1 MIEPSTIAVFEQ
13 EMRKYAAELRE
24 IGLVIDREPE
34 RITEFTNLESIRT
47 INRMMI
53 PPEYGG
59 EPIVTVGQER
69 YYGLSCLERVIAIEQ
84 LSAGDAGVFL
94 GSPGPSMSSVIIS
107 ALADPQQKERYYSHF
122 LKGTAWSFFAL
133 TEPEK
138 GSDATEIGTRISR
151 NGEGR
156 LELNGQKFYIG
167 NGHRASI
174 GLVFAQTNRTPLGI
188 QIALVDKSIS
198 GFTAKPLD
206 TMGVR
211 GVQLSHLTFD
221 ACQLEEHDIIG
232 RHLSPT
238 KRGLW
243 GALQTFNR
251 MRPGVAALAL
261 GVAQAAFDYVR
272 EQRSFF
278 KEREKL
284 ELEQIEMRLNA
295 LRSMIRSAAAEIDA
309 DVQKGYLASLSKI
322 RAGALAEEA
331 TELALDLMGPGS
343 MHEHPLLNKWYRDA
357 RAFEF
362 MEGTTSIQKINVF
375 QAYANGKMKHA

>member
-1 MIEPSTIAVFEQ
+1 MIKPSTIAVFEQ

-188 QIALVDKSIS
+188 QIALVDKSIR

-243 GALQTFNR
+243 GALQTFHR

-284 ELEQIEMRLNA
+284 ELEQIEMRLHA

-331 TELALDLMGPGS
+331 TELALDLMGRGS

>member
-1 MIEPSTIAVFEQ
+1 MIKPSTIAVFEQ

-243 GALQTFNR
+243 GALQTFHR

-284 ELEQIEMRLNA
+284 ELEQIEMRLHA

>member
-1 MIEPSTIAVFEQ
+1 MIKPSTIAVFEQ

-107 ALADPQQKERYYSHF
+107 ALADPPQKERYYSHF

-243 GALQTFNR
+243 GALQTFHR

-284 ELEQIEMRLNA
+284 ELEQIEMRLHA

>member
-1 MIEPSTIAVFEQ
+1 MITRSTIAVFEQ
-13 EMRKYAAELRE
+13 EMKQYATELRD

-34 RITEFTNLESIRT
+34 RIAEFTHLASLQT

-69 YYGLSCLERVIAIEQ
+69 YYGLSCLERVIAIEE

-107 ALADPQQKERYYSHF
+107 ALADSQQKERYYSHF
-122 LKGTAWSFFAL
+122 LKGPAWSFFAL

-138 GSDATEIGTRISR
+138 GSDATGIGTRISR
-151 NGEGR
+151 NKEGT
-156 LELNGQKFYIG
+156 LNLDGQKFYIG
-167 NGHRASI
+167 NGSRASI

-188 QIALVDKSIS
+188 QIALVDTSVQ
-198 GFTAKPLD
+198 GFSAIPLD

-211 GVQLSHLTFD
+211 GVQLSHLTLDGFPL
-221 ACQLEEHDIIG
+221 AEEDIIG

-243 GALQTFNR
+243 GALQTFHR

-261 GVAQAAFDYVR
+261 GVARAAYDYVK
-272 EQRSFF
+272 EQRSVFS
-278 KEREKL
+278 EREKV
-284 ELEQIEMRLNA
+284 ELERLEMRLHS

-343 MHEHPLLNKWYRDA
+343 MIDHPLLNKWYRDA

>member
-1 MIEPSTIAVFEQ
+1 MIKPSTIAVFEQ

-122 LKGTAWSFFAL
+122 LKGTAWSFFSL

-174 GLVFAQTNRTPLGI
+174 GLVFAQTNRTSLGI
-188 QIALVDKSIS
+188 QIALVDKSIR

-243 GALQTFNR
+243 GALQTFHR

-284 ELEQIEMRLNA
+284 ELEQIEMRLHA

>member
-1 MIEPSTIAVFEQ
+1 MIKPSTIAVFEQ

-188 QIALVDKSIS
+188 QIALVDKSIR

-243 GALQTFNR
+243 GALQTFHR

-284 ELEQIEMRLNA
+284 ELEQIEMRLHA

>member
-1 MIEPSTIAVFEQ
+1 MIKPSTIAVFEQ

-243 GALQTFNR
+243 GALQTFHR

-284 ELEQIEMRLNA
+284 ELEQIEMRLHA
-295 LRSMIRSAAAEIDA
+295 LRSMIRSAAAEIDS

>member
-1 MIEPSTIAVFEQ
+1 MIKPSTIAVFEQ

-188 QIALVDKSIS
+188 QIVLVDKSIR

-243 GALQTFNR
+243 GALQTFHR

-284 ELEQIEMRLNA
+284 ELEQIEMRLHA

>member
-1 MIEPSTIAVFEQ
+1 MIKPSTIAVFEQ

-188 QIALVDKSIS
+188 QIALVDKSIR

-243 GALQTFNR
+243 GALQTFHR

-284 ELEQIEMRLNA
+284 ELEQIEMRLHA

-343 MHEHPLLNKWYRDA
+343 MHEHPFLNKWYRDA

>member
-34 RITEFTNLESIRT
+34 RINEFTNLESIRT

-243 GALQTFNR
+243 GALQTFHR

-278 KEREKL
+278 KEREQL
-284 ELEQIEMRLNA
+284 ELEQIEMRLHA

>member
-1 MIEPSTIAVFEQ
+1 M
-13 EMRKYAAELRE
+13 
-24 IGLVIDREPE
+24 
-34 RITEFTNLESIRT
+34 
-47 INRMMI
+47 
-53 PPEYGG
+53 
-59 EPIVTVGQER
+59 TVGQER

-107 ALADPQQKERYYSHF
+107 ALADPPQKERYYSHF

-188 QIALVDKSIS
+188 QIALVDKSIR

-243 GALQTFNR
+243 GL
-251 MRPGVAALAL
+251 
-261 GVAQAAFDYVR
+261 
-272 EQRSFF
+272 F
-278 KEREKL
+278 KPFT
-284 ELEQIEMRLNA
+284 
-295 LRSMIRSAAAEIDA
+295 
-309 DVQKGYLASLSKI
+309 GCG
-322 RAGALAEEA
+322 RA
-331 TELALDLMGPGS
+331 
-343 MHEHPLLNKWYRDA
+343 
-357 RAFEF
+357 
-362 MEGTTSIQKINVF
+362 
-375 QAYANGKMKHA
+375 

>member
-1 MIEPSTIAVFEQ
+1 MIKPSTIAVFEH

-34 RITEFTNLESIRT
+34 RIAEFTNLESIRT

-188 QIALVDKSIS
+188 QIALVDKSIR

-243 GALQTFNR
+243 GALQTFHR

-284 ELEQIEMRLNA
+284 ELEQIEMRLHA

>member
-1 MIEPSTIAVFEQ
+1 MIKPSTIAVFEQ

-174 GLVFAQTNRTPLGI
+174 GLVFVQTNRTPLGI
-188 QIALVDKSIS
+188 QIALVDKSIR

-243 GALQTFNR
+243 GALQTFHR

-284 ELEQIEMRLNA
+284 ELEQIEMRLHA

>member
-1 MIEPSTIAVFEQ
+1 MIKPSTIAVFEQ

-243 GALQTFNR
+243 GALQTFHR

-284 ELEQIEMRLNA
+284 ELEQIEMRLHA

-343 MHEHPLLNKWYRDA
+343 MYEHPLLNKWFRDA

>member
-34 RITEFTNLESIRT
+34 RINEFTNLESIRT

-107 ALADPQQKERYYSHF
+107 ALADPQQKERYYSQF

-243 GALQTFNR
+243 GALQTFHR

-278 KEREKL
+278 KEREQL
-284 ELEQIEMRLNA
+284 ELEQIEMRLHA

>member
-1 MIEPSTIAVFEQ
+1 MIKPSTIAVFEH

-34 RITEFTNLESIRT
+34 RINEFTNLESIRT

-69 YYGLSCLERVIAIEQ
+69 YYGISCLERVIAIEQ

-243 GALQTFNR
+243 GALQTFHR

-284 ELEQIEMRLNA
+284 ELEQIEMRLHA